1 MENKRKIILNQLIES
16 WNPSYASF
24 GHNYGRSGDRGVW
37 RCEVHE
43 GTDINSDDSYAL
55 TGPHFKF
62 PETGYYAV
70 YWEIMVEEVKDESE
84 KVVSLMIHN
93 STEDSV
99 LEKIVLDKTHFPEKG
114 RIKRFLLGIDVQ
126 STETAYEFRV
136 MTHTNA
142 VVTIYA
148 LGVYTTT

>member
-1 MENKRKIILNQLIES
+1 MENKRKMILNQLIES
-16 WNPSYASF
+16 WSPSYASF
-24 GHNYGRSGDRGVW
+24 GHNYGRPGERGGW

-43 GTDINSDDSYAL
+43 GAGSNPDESYAL
-55 TGPHFKF
+55 TGPHFQF
-62 PETGYYAV
+62 PETGFYAV

-84 KVVSLMIHN
+84 MVVSLMIHN
-93 STEDSV
+93 STEDNV
-99 LEKIVLDKTHFPEKG
+99 IEKIVLDKTHFPEKG

-142 VVTIYA
+142 IVTIYA
-148 LGVYTTT
+148 LGVYAAT